1 MNDRIRR
8 KLISLVRLDDST
20 ISIPTL
26 NQQSSLGLNMEN
38 NHEKNMLHEILN
50 EISEREHEAGRP
62 LLSSLVKIK
71 PKGQGDNFYK
81 MCEKL
86 GYGNWRELKK
96 DPNFLENQIE
106 NCRDFWNKEENYK
119 QYLDS

>member
-8 KLISLVRLDDST
+8 KLISLVRMEDAT

-26 NQQSSLGLNMEN
+26 NQQSSLGLNLEN

-50 EISEREHEAGRP
+50 EISEREHNEGRP

-71 PKGQGDNFYK
+71 PKGQGDNFFK

-96 DPNFLENQIE
+96 DPAFLDTQIE
-106 NCRDFWNKEENYK
+106 ACRSFWSEKNNYE

>member
-8 KLISLVRLDDST
+8 KLISLVRMEDAT

-26 NQQSSLGLNMEN
+26 NQQSSLGLNLEN

-50 EISEREHEAGRP
+50 EISEREHNEGRP

-71 PKGQGDNFYK
+71 PKGQGDNFFK

-96 DPNFLENQIE
+96 DPEFLDTQIE
-106 NCRDFWNKEENYK
+106 ACRSFWSEKNNYE